1 MYLFLLFFFSILF
14 LMGAAIC
21 LISVAKFT
29 TYAETEGEIID
40 YLKCNP
46 PDDESLQKAPQQEE
60 AVVVSYEVGGKTYH
74 LATNIKKSKKAG
86 SASPLKILYDP
97 YLPSQSQLKE
107 GTPLL
112 GGILVIAS
120 IIGLATLIFFF

>member
-21 LISVAKFT
+21 FMSMAKYT
-29 TYAETEGEIID
+29 TFAETEGEIID

-46 PDDESLQKAPQQEE
+46 VEDEDQQKDKKEE
-60 AVVVSYEVGGKTYH
+60 AVVISYTVGGKTYH
-74 LATNIKKSKKAG
+74 LATNIRTGKNAEFPTS
-86 SASPLKILYDP
+86 LKVLYNP
-97 YLPSQSQLKE
+97 YFPGQSQLKE

-112 GGILVIAS
+112 GGILMMVS
-120 IIGLATLIFFF
+120 ILSLAILIFFF